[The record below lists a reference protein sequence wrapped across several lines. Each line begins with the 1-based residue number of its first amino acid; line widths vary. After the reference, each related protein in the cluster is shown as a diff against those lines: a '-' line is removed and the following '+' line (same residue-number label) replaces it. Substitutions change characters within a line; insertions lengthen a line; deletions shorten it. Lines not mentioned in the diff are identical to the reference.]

1 MSFALAGAGFFHAG
15 GLLVGT
21 HVFMGYQ
28 NYLGVQWHDGAQT
41 LDLDFAHAGKN
52 VSIAIPSDVRM
63 GILVN
68 APPPEKYAVHKL
80 LVHGERPQN
89 MRIKAGRDLIQA
101 AALIEYLAENDAQ
114 ALQDA
119 WLDLTGR
126 GPGWFSRATEGL
138 TALKKAFPQLNTAP
152 LVL

>member
-1 MSFALAGAGFFHAG
+1 
-15 GLLVGT
+15 
-21 HVFMGYQ
+21 
-28 NYLGVQWHDGAQT
+28 
-41 LDLDFAHAGKN
+41 
-52 VSIAIPSDVRM
+52 
-63 GILVN
+63 
-68 APPPEKYAVHKL
+68 
-80 LVHGERPQN
+80 
-89 MRIKAGRDLIQA
+89 MRIKAGKDLIQA

-126 GPGWFSRATEGL
+126 GPGWLSRATEGL